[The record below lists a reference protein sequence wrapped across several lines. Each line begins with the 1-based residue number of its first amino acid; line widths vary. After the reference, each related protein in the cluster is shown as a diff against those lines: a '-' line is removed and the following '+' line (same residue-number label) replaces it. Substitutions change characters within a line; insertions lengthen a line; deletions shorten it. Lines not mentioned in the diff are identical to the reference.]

1 MKKDFTI
8 EAHKFGVQGA
18 GETAAEVT
26 TPFVDQWPISKPAN
40 TVVAIPENTTNVRFA
55 DFGPFYSQGY
65 DDITMACQRTLEK
78 LVAESIKTKGRS
90 LSPTTIVNYWIGGF
104 RYLAPFLSLLHA
116 ASGER
121 LTMADLN
128 ADTIKQFLQHL
139 RNEPVGYS
147 SQKNYFTATKSLLRA
162 CHRFGFWPE
171 ADMITVW
178 PRNPFPNSNKR
189 KKSQKALSK
198 NEKRFLIKALRTEM
212 ERIVAHSE
220 PLTNF
225 DLTVCVLSI
234 ALSTGMNPT
243 PILELTTDCVQPHP
257 LKSNL
262 RLLVSF
268 KRRGMNTHVVA
279 LRKSEEVAEMASI
292 HLYAADA
299 IELIVERNA
308 AVRAQFDDPHRLLIY
323 ECKRKSHAGQP
334 YRLTA
339 AVLHQTTKRLVDQ
352 HQLETDD
359 GKPLALNV
367 SRLRQTLINRV
378 WELSGQDPLITARTG
393 RHTVQTGNAHYWE
406 APPEAETNMRFLGE
420 ARVEEMRGK
429 STIIASDRT
438 PVSSCKDVRQGQRA
452 PKNGQPC
459 QDYLGC
465 FRCKSFV
472 VTGDDL
478 YRLFSFYWAALRN
491 YDTFGGKRW
500 TKYLKQ
506 VIRLIDE
513 EIAPH
518 FDQALVKE
526 QREKAKDHPHPF
538 WRDLSMARMA
548 IWAR

>member
-1 MKKDFTI
+1 MKKDFTLVSQ
-8 EAHKFGVQGA
+8 ETGVQDA
-18 GETAAEVT
+18 GKSTSAAKVSI
-26 TPFVDQWPISKPAN
+26 VDQMIPSNPAN
-40 TVVAIPENTTNVRFA
+40 TVVSFPESASSIRTA
-55 DFGPFYSQGY
+55 DFGPFYGQGY
-65 DDITMACQRTLEK
+65 DDITAACHRTLEK
-78 LVAESIKTKGRS
+78 LVAESVKTTGKS
-90 LSPTTIVNYWIGGF
+90 LSLTTIVGYWNSGF
-104 RYLAPFLSLLHA
+104 RYFAPFLSLLHA
-116 ASGER
+116 ASEEC

-128 ADTIKQFLQHL
+128 ADTIKQFLQYL
-139 RNEPVGYS
+139 RNEPIEYGA
-147 SQKNYFTATKSLLRA
+147 QKNYFTATKSLLRA

-171 ADMITVW
+171 ADMTTVW
-178 PRNPFPNSNKR
+178 PRNPFPNLNKR
-189 KKSQKALSK
+189 TKSQKALTK
-198 NEKRFLIKALRTEM
+198 NEKRLLIKALRIEM

-220 PLTNF
+220 PLTNY

-234 ALSTGMNPT
+234 ALSTGMNVT
-243 PILELTTDCVQPHP
+243 PILELVADCVQPHP
-257 LKSNL
+257 LKANL

-268 KRRGMNTHVVA
+268 KRRGRSTHVVA

-299 IELIVERNA
+299 IDLIHTRNA
-308 AVRAQFDDPHRLLIY
+308 TIRAQFDDPHRLLVY
-323 ECKRKSHAGQP
+323 ESSSGTTAGKP
-334 YRLTA
+334 CRLSA
-339 AVLHQTTKRLVDQ
+339 QVLQRSIKRLVDR
-352 HQLETDD
+352 HQLQTDD

-367 SRLRQTLINRV
+367 SRLRQTLLNRV

-393 RHTVQTGNAHYWE
+393 RHTVQTGDAHYWE

-420 ARVEEMRGK
+420 ARVEAMLST

-438 PVSSCKDVRQGQRA
+438 PVSSCKDVRRGHRA
-452 PKNGQPC
+452 PKNGEPC

-513 EIAPH
+513 EIAPL
-518 FDQALVKE
+518 FDATLVSE
-526 QREKAKDHPHPF
+526 QREKAKHNPHPF

-548 IWAR
+548 V

>member
-1 MKKDFTI
+1 MKKNFAI
-8 EAHKFGVQGA
+8 EAQKIGVQDA
-18 GETAAEVT
+18 SETATEAT
-26 TPFVDQWPISKPAN
+26 TTTVAQAPLSKPAN
-40 TVVAIPENTTNVRFA
+40 TIVAFPENTRGHRFA
-55 DFGPFYSQGY
+55 DFGPFYGKGY
-65 DDITMACQRTLEK
+65 DDITMTCQRTFEK
-78 LVAESIKTKGRS
+78 LVAESIKTKGKS
-90 LSPTTIVNYWIGGF
+90 LSPTTIVGYWTSGF

-128 ADTIKQFLQHL
+128 ADTIKQFLQYL
-139 RNEPVGYS
+139 RNEPAEYG
-147 SQKNYFTATKSLLRA
+147 SQKAYFKATKSLLRA
-162 CHRFGFWPE
+162 CHRFGLWPE
-171 ADMITVW
+171 ADMTTVW

-189 KKSQKALSK
+189 TKSQKALSK
-198 NEKRFLIKALRTEM
+198 NEKRFLIKALRIEM

-220 PLTNF
+220 PLNSY

-234 ALSTGMNPT
+234 ALSTGMNLT
-243 PILELTTDCVQPHP
+243 PILELTADCVQPHP

-268 KRRGMNTHVVA
+268 KRRGSATHVVA
-279 LRKSEEVAEMASI
+279 LRKSKEVAEMASI

-299 IELIVERNA
+299 IDLIVERNA
-308 AVRAQFDDPHRLLIY
+308 AVRAQFDDPYRLLVY
-323 ECKRKSHAGQP
+323 ESKATSHAGKP
-334 YRLTA
+334 CRLP
-339 AVLHQTTKRLVDQ
+339 VSILHRFIKRIVDQ
-352 HQLETDD
+352 HQLQTDD

-367 SRLRQTLINRV
+367 SRLRQTLLNRV

-406 APPEAETNMRFLGE
+406 APPEAEANMRFLGE

-438 PVSSCKDVRQGQRA
+438 PVSSCKDVRQGHRA
-452 PKNGQPC
+452 PKNGEPC

-513 EIAPH
+513 EIAPR
-518 FDQALVKE
+518 FDQALVKA

-538 WRDLSMARMA
+538 WRDLSMARMT
-548 IWAR
+548 I

>member
-1 MKKDFTI
+1 MKKDFTLDGDDI
-8 EAHKFGVQGA
+8 GVKA
-18 GETAAEVT
+18 VDETANNAKTET
-26 TPFVDQWPISKPAN
+26 IEPSPLSKPENA
-40 TVVAIPENTTNVRFA
+40 VVAFPENTTNTRNA
-55 DFGPFYSQGY
+55 DFGPFYGQGF
-65 DDITMACQRTLEK
+65 DDITAACQCTLEK
-78 LVAESIKTKGRS
+78 LITESANTNGKS
-90 LSPTTIVNYWIGGF
+90 LSLTTIVGYWNVGF
-104 RYLAPFLSLLHA
+104 RFFAPFLSLLHA

-128 ADTIKQFLQHL
+128 AETIKRFIQHL
-139 RNEPVGYS
+139 RNEPIEYG
-147 SQKNYFTATKSLLRA
+147 SQKGHFTKTKSLLVA
-162 CHRFGFWPE
+162 SHRFGFWPE
-171 ADMITVW
+171 VDMKTVW
-178 PRNPFPNSNKR
+178 PANPFPNSNKR
-189 KKSQKALSK
+189 RKGQKALSK

-220 PLTNF
+220 PLNSY
-225 DLTVCVLSI
+225 DLTVCVVSI
-234 ALSTGMNPT
+234 ALSTGMNPA

-268 KRRGMNTHVVA
+268 KRRGNATHVVA
-279 LRKSEEVAEMASI
+279 LRKSEEVSEMASV

-299 IELIVERNA
+299 IDLIVTRNA
-308 AVRAQFDDPHRLLIY
+308 STRAEFGDQNRLLVY
-323 ECKRKSHAGQP
+323 KGTRGKYAGKP
-334 YRLTA
+334 CRLTA
-339 AVLHQTTKRLVDQ
+339 THLHYIIKLLVDQ
-352 HQLETDD
+352 HQLQTDD
-359 GKPLALNV
+359 GKPLMLNV
-367 SRLRQTLINRV
+367 TRLRQTLLNRV
-378 WELSGQDPLITARTG
+378 WEMSGQDPLMTARTG

-420 ARVEEMRGK
+420 ARVQELLSK
-429 STIIASDRT
+429 PNIIASDRT
-438 PVSSCKDVRQGQRA
+438 PVASCQDVRRGHRS
-452 PKNGQPC
+452 PKNGEPC

-513 EIAPH
+513 EIAPR
-518 FDQALVKE
+518 FDANLVAE
-526 QREKAKDHPHPF
+526 QREKAKNQPHPF

-548 IWAR
+548 I

>member
-8 EAHKFGVQGA
+8 AEYKIGAHDAV
-18 GETAAEVT
+18 ETATNT
-26 TPFVDQWPISKPAN
+26 TTTTIDQAPDSKPAN
-40 TVVAIPENTTNVRFA
+40 TVVAFPENTTAHRSA
-55 DFGPFYSQGY
+55 DFEPFYGQGF
-65 DDITMACQRTLEK
+65 DDITAACQRTIEK
-78 LVAESIKTKGRS
+78 LIAENIKTMGKTLS
-90 LSPTTIVNYWIGGF
+90 LTTIAGYWISGF
-104 RYLAPFLSLLHA
+104 RNFASFLSLLHA

-121 LTMADLN
+121 LTMEDLN
-128 ADTIKQFLQHL
+128 ADRIKQFLQYL
-139 RNEPVGYS
+139 RNEPIEYG
-147 SQKNYFTATKSLLRA
+147 SQKAYFTNTKSLLRA
-162 CHRFGFWPE
+162 CHRFGFWPK
-171 ADMITVW
+171 ADMTTVW

-189 KKSQKALSK
+189 ASSQKALSK
-198 NEKRFLIKALRTEM
+198 NEKRFLIKALRIEM

-220 PLTNF
+220 PLNSY

-234 ALSTGMNPT
+234 ALSTGMNLT
-243 PILELTTDCVQPHP
+243 PILELTADCVQPHP

-268 KRRGMNTHVVA
+268 KRRGKNTHVVA

-299 IELIVERNA
+299 IDLIVERNA
-308 AVRAQFDDPHRLLIY
+308 VIRTQIDDPHRLLVF
-323 ECKRKSHAGQP
+323 ESRRGTTAGKP
-334 YRLTA
+334 CRLSA
-339 AVLHQTTKRLVDQ
+339 ARFHQTIKLLVDQ
-352 HQLETDD
+352 HQLQTDD
-359 GKPLALNV
+359 GKLLALNV
-367 SRLRQTLINRV
+367 SRLRQTLMNRV

-420 ARVEEMRGK
+420 ARVEEMLST

-438 PVSSCKDVRQGQRA
+438 PVSSCKDVRRGHRA
-452 PKNGQPC
+452 PKNGEPC

-513 EIAPH
+513 EIAPR
-518 FDQALVKE
+518 FDATLVAE
-526 QREKAKDHPHPF
+526 QREKAKHQPHRF

-548 IWAR
+548 I

>member
-8 EAHKFGVQGA
+8 EEHEIGVQGA
-18 GETAAEVT
+18 GETATETKAAT
-26 TPFVDQWPISKPAN
+26 VDQAPVLKPAN
-40 TVVAIPENTTNVRFA
+40 TVVAFPENTSNRRSA
-55 DFGPFYSQGY
+55 DVSPFYGQGY
-65 DDITMACQRTLEK
+65 DDITAACHRTLEK
-78 LVAESIKTKGRS
+78 LVAESVKTTGKS
-90 LSPTTIVNYWIGGF
+90 LSLTTIVGYWNSGF
-104 RYLAPFLSLLHA
+104 RYFAPFLSLLHA
-116 ASGER
+116 ASEEC

-128 ADTIKQFLQHL
+128 ADTIKQFLQYL
-139 RNEPVGYS
+139 RNEPIEYGA
-147 SQKNYFTATKSLLRA
+147 QKNYFTATKSLLRA

-171 ADMITVW
+171 ADMTTVW
-178 PRNPFPNSNKR
+178 PRNPFPNLNKR
-189 KKSQKALSK
+189 TKSQKALTK
-198 NEKRFLIKALRTEM
+198 NEKRLLIKALRIEM

-220 PLTNF
+220 PLTNY

-234 ALSTGMNPT
+234 ALSTGMNVT
-243 PILELTTDCVQPHP
+243 PILELVADCVQPHP
-257 LKSNL
+257 LKANL

-268 KRRGMNTHVVA
+268 KRRGRSTHVVA

-299 IELIVERNA
+299 IDLIHTRNA
-308 AVRAQFDDPHRLLIY
+308 TIRAQFDDPHRLLVY
-323 ECKRKSHAGQP
+323 ESSSGTTAGKP
-334 YRLTA
+334 CRLSA
-339 AVLHQTTKRLVDQ
+339 QVLQRSIKRLVDR
-352 HQLETDD
+352 HQLQTDD

-367 SRLRQTLINRV
+367 SRLRQTLLNRV

-393 RHTVQTGNAHYWE
+393 RHTVQTGDAHYWE

-420 ARVEEMRGK
+420 ARVEAMLST

-438 PVSSCKDVRQGQRA
+438 PVSSCKDVRRGHRA
-452 PKNGQPC
+452 PKNGEPC

-513 EIAPH
+513 GIAPL
-518 FDQALVKE
+518 FDATLVSE
-526 QREKAKDHPHPF
+526 QREKAKHNPHPF

-548 IWAR
+548 V

>member
-8 EAHKFGVQGA
+8 EEHEIGVQGA
-18 GETAAEVT
+18 GETATETKAAT
-26 TPFVDQWPISKPAN
+26 VDQAPVLKPAN
-40 TVVAIPENTTNVRFA
+40 TVVAFPENTSNRRSA
-55 DFGPFYSQGY
+55 DVSPFYGQGY
-65 DDITMACQRTLEK
+65 DDITAACHRTLEK
-78 LVAESIKTKGRS
+78 LVAESVKTTGKS
-90 LSPTTIVNYWIGGF
+90 LSLTTIVGYWNSGF
-104 RYLAPFLSLLHA
+104 RYFAPFLSLLHA
-116 ASGER
+116 ASEEC

-128 ADTIKQFLQHL
+128 ADTIKQFLQYL
-139 RNEPVGYS
+139 RNEPIEYGA
-147 SQKNYFTATKSLLRA
+147 QKNYFTATKSLLRA

-171 ADMITVW
+171 ADMTTVW
-178 PRNPFPNSNKR
+178 PRNPFPNLNKR
-189 KKSQKALSK
+189 TKSQKALTK
-198 NEKRFLIKALRTEM
+198 NEKRPLIKALRIEM

-220 PLTNF
+220 PLTNY

-234 ALSTGMNPT
+234 ALSTGMNVT
-243 PILELTTDCVQPHP
+243 PILELVADCVQPHP
-257 LKSNL
+257 LKANL

-268 KRRGMNTHVVA
+268 KRRGRSTHVVA

-299 IELIVERNA
+299 IDLIHTRNA
-308 AVRAQFDDPHRLLIY
+308 TIRAQFDDPHRLLVY
-323 ECKRKSHAGQP
+323 ESSSGTTAGKP
-334 YRLTA
+334 CRLSA
-339 AVLHQTTKRLVDQ
+339 QVLQRSIKRLVDR
-352 HQLETDD
+352 HQLQTDD

-367 SRLRQTLINRV
+367 SRLRQTLLNRV

-393 RHTVQTGNAHYWE
+393 RHTVQTGDAHYWE

-420 ARVEEMRGK
+420 ARVEAMLST

-438 PVSSCKDVRQGQRA
+438 PVSSCKDVRRGHRA
-452 PKNGQPC
+452 PKNGEPC

-500 TKYLKQ
+500 AKYLKQ
-506 VIRLIDE
+506 VVRLIDE

-518 FDQALVKE
+518 FDAVFVNK
-526 QREKAKDHPHPF
+526 QRERAKHQPHPF

-548 IWAR
+548 I

>member
-1 MKKDFTI
+1 MKKDFTLAEHEI
-8 EAHKFGVQGA
+8 GVQDA
-18 GETAAEVT
+18 GETAAEAT
-26 TPFVDQWPISKPAN
+26 NPFVDQEPVSKPAN
-40 TVVAIPENTTNVRFA
+40 TIVAFPENTTGHRSA
-55 DFGPFYSQGY
+55 DFGPFYGQGF

-78 LVAESIKTKGRS
+78 LVAESIKTKGKS
-90 LSPTTIVNYWIGGF
+90 LSPSTIVGYWASGF

-128 ADTIKQFLQHL
+128 TDTIKQFLQHL
-139 RNEPVGYS
+139 RNEPAEYTA
-147 SQKNYFTATKSLLRA
+147 QKSYFTQTKSLLRA
-162 CHRFGFWPE
+162 CHRFGLWPE
-171 ADMITVW
+171 ADMTTVW
-178 PRNPFPNSNKR
+178 PCNPFPNVNKR
-189 KKSQKALSK
+189 AKSQKALSK
-198 NEKRFLIKALRTEM
+198 NEKRFLIKALRIEM

-220 PLTNF
+220 PLTGY

-234 ALSTGMNPT
+234 ALSTGMNLT

-268 KRRGMNTHVVA
+268 KRRGSATHVVA

-299 IELIVERNA
+299 IDLIVERNA
-308 AVRAQFDDPHRLLIY
+308 AVRTQFDDSPRLLVY
-323 ECKRKSHAGQP
+323 ESSGGSSSGKPC
-334 YRLTA
+334 RLSA
-339 AVLHQTTKRLVDQ
+339 AVLYQTTKRLVDR
-352 HQLETDD
+352 HQLQTDD
-359 GKPLALNV
+359 GKLLALNV
-367 SRLRQTLINRV
+367 SRLRQTLLNRV

-420 ARVEEMRGK
+420 ARVEEMRGT

-438 PVSSCKDVRQGQRA
+438 PVSSCKDVRRGHRA
-452 PKNGQPC
+452 PKNGEPC

-491 YDTFGGKRW
+491 YETFGGKRW

-513 EIAPH
+513 EIVPR
-518 FDQALVKE
+518 FDQVLVKA

-548 IWAR
+548 I

>member
-8 EAHKFGVQGA
+8 EEHEIGVQGA
-18 GETAAEVT
+18 GETATETKAAT
-26 TPFVDQWPISKPAN
+26 VDQAPVLKPAN
-40 TVVAIPENTTNVRFA
+40 TVVAFPENTSNRRSA
-55 DFGPFYSQGY
+55 DVSPFYGQGY
-65 DDITMACQRTLEK
+65 DDITAACHRTLEK
-78 LVAESIKTKGRS
+78 LVAESVKTTGKS
-90 LSPTTIVNYWIGGF
+90 LSLTTIVGYWNSGF
-104 RYLAPFLSLLHA
+104 RYFAPFLSLLHA
-116 ASGER
+116 ASEEC

-128 ADTIKQFLQHL
+128 ADTIKQFLQYL
-139 RNEPVGYS
+139 RNEPIEYGA
-147 SQKNYFTATKSLLRA
+147 QKNYFTATKSLLRA

-171 ADMITVW
+171 ADMTTVW
-178 PRNPFPNSNKR
+178 PRNPFPNLNKR
-189 KKSQKALSK
+189 TKSQKALTK
-198 NEKRFLIKALRTEM
+198 NEKRLLIKALRIEM

-220 PLTNF
+220 PLTNY

-234 ALSTGMNPT
+234 ALSTGMNVT
-243 PILELTTDCVQPHP
+243 PILELVADCVQPHP
-257 LKSNL
+257 LKANL

-268 KRRGMNTHVVA
+268 KRRGRSTHVVA

-299 IELIVERNA
+299 IDLIHTRNA
-308 AVRAQFDDPHRLLIY
+308 TIRAQFDDPHRLLVY
-323 ECKRKSHAGQP
+323 ESSSGTTAGKP
-334 YRLTA
+334 CRLSA
-339 AVLHQTTKRLVDQ
+339 QVLQRSIKRLVDR
-352 HQLETDD
+352 HQLQTDD

-367 SRLRQTLINRV
+367 SRLRQTLLNRV

-393 RHTVQTGNAHYWE
+393 RHTVQTGDAHYWE

-420 ARVEEMRGK
+420 ARVEAMLST

-438 PVSSCKDVRQGQRA
+438 PVSSCKDVRRGHRA
-452 PKNGQPC
+452 PKNGEPC

-513 EIAPH
+513 EIAPL
-518 FDQALVKE
+518 FDATLVSE
-526 QREKAKDHPHPF
+526 QREKAKHNPHPF

-548 IWAR
+548 V

>member
-8 EAHKFGVQGA
+8 AEHDIGVQDA
-18 GETAAEVT
+18 GETATEAT
-26 TPFVDQWPISKPAN
+26 TTTVAQAPISKPAN
-40 TVVAIPENTTNVRFA
+40 TAVAFPENPTGVRSA
-55 DFGPFYSQGY
+55 DFGPFYGQGY
-65 DDITMACQRTLEK
+65 DDITISCQRTLEK

-90 LSPTTIVNYWIGGF
+90 LSPTTIVTYWNSGF

-116 ASGER
+116 ASGEH

-128 ADTIKQFLQHL
+128 ADTIKQFLQYL
-139 RNEPVGYS
+139 RNEIAGYV
-147 SQKNYFTATKSLLRA
+147 SQKSFFTQTKSLFRA

-171 ADMITVW
+171 ADMTTVW

-189 KKSQKALSK
+189 LKSQKAFSK
-198 NEKRFLIKALRTEM
+198 NEKRFLIKALRIEM

-220 PLTNF
+220 PLTTY
-225 DLTVCVLSI
+225 DLTVCILSI
-234 ALSTGMNPT
+234 ALSTGMNLT

-268 KRRGMNTHVVA
+268 KRRGSATHVVA

-299 IELIVERNA
+299 IDLIVERNA
-308 AVRAQFDDPHRLLIY
+308 AVRAQFDDPHRLLVY
-323 ECKRKSHAGQP
+323 ESKARSHAGKP
-334 YRLTA
+334 SRLSA
-339 AVLHQTTKRLVDQ
+339 SLFQRFIKRLVDQ

-359 GKPLALNV
+359 GKPLTLNV
-367 SRLRQTLINRV
+367 SRLRQTLLNRV
-378 WELSGQDPLITARTG
+378 WELSGQDPLVTARTG

-420 ARVEEMRGK
+420 ARVEEMRST

-438 PVSSCKDVRQGQRA
+438 PVSSCKDVRRGHRA
-452 PKNGQPC
+452 PKNGEPC

-472 VTGDDL
+472 VTCDDL
-478 YRLFSFYWAALRN
+478 YRLFSFYWAALRH

-513 EIAPH
+513 EIAPR
-518 FDQALVKE
+518 FDQVRVKE
-526 QREKAKDHPHPF
+526 QREKAKDNPHPF
-538 WRDLSMARMA
+538 WQDLSMARMA
-548 IWAR
+548 I

>member
-8 EAHKFGVQGA
+8 AEHEVGVKDA
-18 GETAAEVT
+18 GETATEKT
-26 TPFVDQWPISKPAN
+26 NPFVDQVPVSKPAN
-40 TVVAIPENTTNVRFA
+40 TVVAFPENIKGVRSA
-55 DFGPFYSQGY
+55 DFGPFYGQGY
-65 DDITMACQRTLEK
+65 DDITMICQRTLEK
-78 LVAESIKTKGRS
+78 LVVETVKTKGKS
-90 LSPTTIVNYWIGGF
+90 LSLTTIVGYWTSGF
-104 RYLAPFLSLLHA
+104 RNLTHFLSLLHA

-128 ADTIKQFLQHL
+128 ADTIKQFLQYL
-139 RNEPVGYS
+139 RSETLEYNG
-147 SQKNYFTATKSLLRA
+147 QKNYFTATKSLLRA

-171 ADMITVW
+171 ADMTTVW

-189 KKSQKALSK
+189 KNSQKALSK
-198 NEKRFLIKALRTEM
+198 NEKRFLIKALRIEM

-220 PLTNF
+220 PLTSF

-234 ALSTGMNPT
+234 ALSTGMNLT

-279 LRKSEEVAEMASI
+279 LRKSEEVAEMACI

-299 IELIVERNA
+299 IDLIVERNA
-308 AVRAQFDDPHRLLIY
+308 AIRAQFDDPHRLLVY
-323 ECKRKSHAGQP
+323 ESKGKTHAGKP
-334 YRLTA
+334 RRLS
-339 AVLHQTTKRLVDQ
+339 AVALSQITKRFVDQ

-367 SRLRQTLINRV
+367 SRLRQTLLNRV

-393 RHTVQTGNAHYWE
+393 RHAVQTGNAHYWE

-420 ARVEEMRGK
+420 ARVEEMRGT
-429 STIIASDRT
+429 STIIANDRT
-438 PVSSCKDVRQGQRA
+438 PVSSCKDVRRGQRA
-452 PKNGQPC
+452 PKNGEPC

-513 EIAPH
+513 EITPH
-518 FDQALVKE
+518 FDQALVKA

-548 IWAR
+548 I

>member
-8 EAHKFGVQGA
+8 EEHEIGVQGA
-18 GETAAEVT
+18 GETATETKAAT
-26 TPFVDQWPISKPAN
+26 VDQAPVLKPAN
-40 TVVAIPENTTNVRFA
+40 TVVAFPENTSNRRSA
-55 DFGPFYSQGY
+55 DVSPFYGQGY
-65 DDITMACQRTLEK
+65 DDITAACHRTLEK
-78 LVAESIKTKGRS
+78 LVAESVKTTGKS
-90 LSPTTIVNYWIGGF
+90 LSLTTIVGYWNSGF
-104 RYLAPFLSLLHA
+104 RYFAPFLSLLHA
-116 ASGER
+116 ASEEC

-128 ADTIKQFLQHL
+128 ADTIKQFLQYL
-139 RNEPVGYS
+139 RNEPIEYGA
-147 SQKNYFTATKSLLRA
+147 QKNYFTATKSLLRA

-171 ADMITVW
+171 ADMTTVW
-178 PRNPFPNSNKR
+178 PRNPFPNLNKR
-189 KKSQKALSK
+189 TKSQKALTK
-198 NEKRFLIKALRTEM
+198 NEKRLLIKALRIEM

-220 PLTNF
+220 PLTNY

-234 ALSTGMNPT
+234 ALSTGMNVT
-243 PILELTTDCVQPHP
+243 PILELVADCVQPHP
-257 LKSNL
+257 LKANL

-268 KRRGMNTHVVA
+268 KRRGRSTHVVA

-299 IELIVERNA
+299 IDLIHTRNA
-308 AVRAQFDDPHRLLIY
+308 TIRAQFDDPHRLLVY
-323 ECKRKSHAGQP
+323 ESSSGTTAGKP
-334 YRLTA
+334 CRLSA
-339 AVLHQTTKRLVDQ
+339 KVLQRSIKRLVDR
-352 HQLETDD
+352 HQLQTDD

-367 SRLRQTLINRV
+367 SRLRQTLLNRV

-393 RHTVQTGNAHYWE
+393 RHTVQTGDAHYWE

-420 ARVEEMRGK
+420 ARVEAMLST

-438 PVSSCKDVRQGQRA
+438 PVSSCKDVRRGHRA
-452 PKNGQPC
+452 PKNGEPC

-513 EIAPH
+513 EIAPL
-518 FDQALVKE
+518 FDATLVSE
-526 QREKAKDHPHPF
+526 QREKAKHNPHPF

-548 IWAR
+548 V